1 MKYWLLK
8 SEPSTYG
15 IDDLAKDKAYEFMFV
30 LGPLLLKGGIGVP
43 INPLAIL

>member
-1 MKYWLLK
+1 MEILNL
-8 SEPSTYG
+8 
-15 IDDLAKDKAYEFMFV
+15 DNLAKDRAYEFFFA

>member
-1 MKYWLLK
+1 MEILNL
-8 SEPSTYG
+8 
-15 IDDLAKDKAYEFMFV
+15 DNLAKDRAYEFFFV